1 LALGAERGD
10 ILKMIVGNGI
20 RLALIGLTIGVVLAA
35 GLSRT
40 LTSLLFQ
47 TTATDPL
54 TFASVVGVLGAVA
67 VLASYLPARRASKIT
82 PVEALRYQ

>member
-1 LALGAERGD
+1 MALGAERGD